1 MRIQSELK
9 EPVVPENAASFA
21 ASTVD
26 KVRGIA
32 QIELDYSVGSLQHVD
47 ALLGQFHS
55 DQVSVNDVA
64 ITLFCFGCYVGEV
77 IVRNNP
83 GARWSSVA
91 PGTTESSLNSGL
103 LVQLPSG
110 TVLNPIGKVEKRL
123 LNGEVDSVPYFY
135 YVFVQNDPA
144 SA

>member
-1 MRIQSELK
+1 
-9 EPVVPENAASFA
+9 
-21 ASTVD
+21 VD
-26 KVRGIA
+26 KVRKIA
-32 QIELDYSVGSLQHVD
+32 QIELDYSVGSLEHVD
-47 ALLGQFHS
+47 VILGQFHA

-83 GARWSSVA
+83 GARWTTVA

-110 TVLNPIGKVEKRL
+110 TILNPIGKVEKRL
-123 LNGEVDSVPYFY
+123 SNGEGDSVPYFY
-135 YVFVQNDPA
+135 AALVQNDPA
-144 SA
+144 AA